1 MVLIPLVPRP
11 LGRMRLLLHALPAPA
26 ATQTVQTPTGAQT
39 PAGAPPAP
47 GAPPGAPPSPAG
59 CEAASEDEEDA
70 ALALRFGFH
79 V

>member
-11 LGRMRLLLHALPAPA
+11 LGRLRLLLLHAPA

-39 PAGAPPAP
+39 PAGAPPA
-47 GAPPGAPPSPAG
+47 PGAPPSPAG

>member
-1 MVLIPLVPRP
+1 MVLLPLVPRP
-11 LGRMRLLLHALPAPA
+11 GRMRLLLLRALPAPA

-47 GAPPGAPPSPAG
+47 GAPPAG